1 MLRER
6 LIAGTLEFGHRAY
19 RNPYFLVSKGVQAGV
34 PIHKKKYRLINAAQ
48 QYNKYTIRD
57 ANLPLDTDGFS
68 EDFAGCEIASLVDV
82 FSSYDQVELAEKS
95 RDLTAFDTPLGLLRQ
110 TTLP

>member
-6 LIAGTLEFGHRAY
+6 LMAGTLEFGHGAY